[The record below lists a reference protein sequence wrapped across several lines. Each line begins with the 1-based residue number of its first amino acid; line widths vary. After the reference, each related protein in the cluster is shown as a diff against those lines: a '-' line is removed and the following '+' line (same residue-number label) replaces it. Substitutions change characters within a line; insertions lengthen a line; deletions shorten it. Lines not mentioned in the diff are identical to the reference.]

1 MDRTILNQTADL
13 PVSTITELLSFSC
26 KRYAC
31 SPAFTHAGATLNY
44 QELDRLSTHFAA
56 YMQHHTALEKGDR
69 VALLLPNSLQFPVV
83 LFGALKAGLV
93 VVNLNPQF
101 TAYELQRQIQDSEAK
116 AAVVLSQMT
125 ANLEEIIDTT
135 SLQTVIVTNVADLHP
150 PLQRC
155 WYALSK
161 NWGLV
166 QSGLGG
172 IESFNGTVR
181 FRNALKLGE
190 KTKYQKLDVSPDD
203 LAFLQYTGGTTGAAK
218 GVMLHHRQLIANMHQ
233 INDVLSEMVVPGK
246 EVVCAPLPIY
256 HIYSLMFHCL
266 VMLSHGSHMVL
277 ISNPRDLDSL
287 VAEFVKYPFT
297 ILAGLNTLFVGLCQH
312 PTFVQLDFSS
322 LKATLSGGVALT
334 QSAAFEWESVTGSR
348 VLEGYGLTEA
358 SPVVSANRPRFVA
371 SETVGKPLRDTQV
384 KILGEEG
391 DVLSYGETG
400 ELWVKGPQVMQG
412 YWNKPVETRQVLVD
426 GWLKTGDIAK
436 VDPRGNIQIVDRQ
449 KDMINISGFAV
460 YPNELEK
467 VISCHPDVLEC
478 AAIGIPDEV
487 CGEHIKLYVVST
499 NSRLSIRDIRDYCR
513 ERLTSYK
520 VPRVVEFRKSLPHN
534 GVGKVLRRQ
543 LREEELNALQH
554 PKHGRHL

>member
-1 MDRTILNQTADL
+1 MDRTILNQTTDL

-26 KRYAC
+26 KRYTYH
-31 SPAFTHAGATLNY
+31 SAFSHAGATLDY
-44 QELDRLSTHFAA
+44 QELDQLSTHFAS
-56 YMQHHTALEKGDR
+56 YIQHYTSLEKGDR
-69 VALLLPNSLQFPVV
+69 IALLLPNLLQFPVV

-125 ANLEEIIDTT
+125 ANLAEIINTT
-135 SLQTVIVTNVADLHP
+135 LLQTVIVTNVVDLHSP
-150 PLQRC
+150 MMRC
-155 WYALSK
+155 WYALSNK
-161 NWGLV
+161 WRQPENSLD
-166 QSGLGG
+166 
-172 IESFNGTVR
+172 SFAGTVG
-181 FRNALKLGE
+181 FRKVLKLGE
-190 KTKYQKLDVSPDD
+190 KKLYQKVDISPDD
-203 LAFLQYTGGTTGAAK
+203 LAFLQYTGGTTGVAK

-233 INDVLSEMVVPGK
+233 INDVLSEVLVPGK
-246 EVVCAPLPIY
+246 EVICAPLPIY
-256 HIYSLMFHCL
+256 HIYSLTFHCL

-277 ISNPRDLDSL
+277 IPNPRDLDSL
-287 VAEFVKYPFT
+287 VSEFVKYPFT
-297 ILAGLNTLFVGLCQH
+297 ILAGLNTLFIGLCQH
-312 PTFVQLDFSS
+312 STFVQLDFNS
-322 LKATLSGGVALT
+322 LKATFSGGVALT
-334 QSAAFEWESVTGSR
+334 QSAAHEWESVTGNR
-348 VLEGYGLTEA
+348 ILEGYGLTEA
-358 SPVVSANRPRFVA
+358 SPVVSANAPRSVA
-371 SETVGKPLRDTQV
+371 AGTVGKPLRDTQV

-412 YWNKPVETRQVLVD
+412 YWNKPVDTNQVLVD
-426 GWLKTGDIAK
+426 GWLKTGDIAR
-436 VDPRGNIQIVDRQ
+436 VDPQGNIQIVDRQ
-449 KDMINISGFAV
+449 KDMINVSGFAV

-478 AAIGIPDEV
+478 AAIGIPDEI
-487 CGEHIKLYVVST
+487 CGEHIKLYVVSS
-499 NSRLSIRDIRDYCR
+499 NQRLSIRDVRDYCR

-554 PKHGRHL
+554 PKYGRHL